1 MNMRQIHYRMIKVRN
16 NPRVDKM
23 EEIFKGK
30 LGNFDS
36 ADIGHAGEM
45 DVRVS
50 DMVIHEV
57 LPDM

>member
-1 MNMRQIHYRMIKVRN
+1 M
-16 NPRVDKM
+16 DKM